1 MKNISSFLMWTAST
15 KSLQLQPSF
24 STRKRILVPTLET
37 PRTRYFIW
45 MRYVKLHLTSSQFS
59 EHGSQYTTASTH
71 MYNTASEHY
80 SATTVRSRQNWPI
93 QLWDS
98 GTQEERQYGQSPWS
112 FSLES
117 CSADWLELPYNANT
131 TFVGAQ
137 DSGATISCL
146 CLPLLKNLDMTDNN
160 DTQSNSGYRNVN
172 RRREFEES
180 LNAVDSSLTSF
191 RYPFPTFIQ
200 CRHRARWRH
209 KAGWTSVA
217 PQTNTLHQT
226 KQINHTPT
234 KIPIRL

>member
-1 MKNISSFLMWTAST
+1 MNSLAKPSERSIIGNMKNIPSHLRNCPLLMWTAST
-15 KSLQLQPSF
+15 KSLQLQS
-24 STRKRILVPTLET
+24 SLSMRKRILVPTLET

-71 MYNTASEHY
+71 MYNTTSEHY

-98 GTQEERQYGQSPWS
+98 GTQEERQYGQSPRS

-117 CSADWLELPYNANT
+117 CSADWVELPYNANT
-131 TFVGAQ
+131 TFVDA
-137 DSGATISCL
+137 GATISCF
-146 CLPLLKNLDMTDNN
+146 CLHLLKNLDMTDNN
-160 DTQSNSGYRNVN
+160 DTRSNSGYRNVN
-172 RRREFEES
+172 RRRELQES

-209 KAGWTSVA
+209 KTG
-217 PQTNTLHQT
+217 
-226 KQINHTPT
+226 
-234 KIPIRL
+234 